1 MNNIIKSLHDLKI
14 VLPKPAKPVANYSPY
29 TIIGDTIYISGQ
41 IPFKDGSLA
50 YQGKVGKDI
59 SINEAINAS
68 EICLLNTLAILNLA
82 TGNDL
87 NKIKSCIK
95 INVFINSADD
105 FYEQPL
111 VADGASNL
119 IKKIFKEQGSHARS
133 AISCNSLPKNA
144 SVEIDSIF
152 HLGD

>member
-29 TIIGDTIYISGQ
+29 TIIGDTIYVSGQ
-41 IPFKDGSLA
+41 IPFKDGSLV

-68 EICLLNTLAILNLA
+68 AICLLNTLAILNLA

-87 NKIKSCIK
+87 NKLRSCIK

>member
-82 TGNDL
+82 TASTCLKPESFEPGN
-87 NKIKSCIK
+87 
-95 INVFINSADD
+95 
-105 FYEQPL
+105 
-111 VADGASNL
+111 
-119 IKKIFKEQGSHARS
+119 
-133 AISCNSLPKNA
+133 
-144 SVEIDSIF
+144 
-152 HLGD
+152 